1 MFKPLY
7 KIVKSVLHRS
17 RHFQL
22 PGRAD
27 VSYKQVKKT
36 IELGNKLIVRLRIVK
51 DKRIAKQLLR
61 KANLYMIDASDV
73 EAESYIEQ
81 NPKLRDSFW
90 ATIKELNNVI
100 KSVKK
105 RMG

>member
-1 MFKPLY
+1 MFKSAY
-7 KIVKSVLHRS
+7 KAVASAMNISTPIVDRSV
-17 RHFQL
+17 
-22 PGRAD
+22 
-27 VSYKQVKKT
+27 
-36 IELGNKLIVRLRIVK
+36 

-61 KANLYMIDASDV
+61 KANLHMIDASTLG
-73 EAESYIEQ
+73 AASYIEQ